1 MKSLKYS
8 VLIGFTSSVIAI
20 AFRARLS
27 QMGASGWML
36 RVSERRLRPLSQSR
50 R

>member
-20 AFRARLS
+20 AFRAG
-27 QMGASGWML
+27 QIGASGWML

-50 R
+50 T